1 MIKRR
6 FKGEDFENNNTTISI
21 DDLKPLVKDII
32 YNTVKDEMEELIK
45 MYVNKNI
52 IEKNETYD

>member
-6 FKGEDFENNNTTISI
+6 FKGEDFENNTTISI

-52 IEKNETYD
+52 IDKE

>member
-6 FKGEDFENNNTTISI
+6 FKGKDFENNNTTISI